1 MGDKM
6 NGEYFPPDTA
16 TFNYNNVTGGGD
28 SASGGSGGSGMECM
42 QLRSQP
48 EPFHYLISEQAKSL
62 VALQELQNEVGAL
75 LEFRD
80 LVIETFPNL
89 RSKMAPSTP
98 ASGTRRDWEPGVR
111 VRRKLAGGGGDA
123 TRTKPQPSVQDSGF
137 STETSCGKDA
147 QSSSASRSR
156 PLEDELWA
164 LLDVIQRKGVRLR
177 DEAELLRGE
186 LDERPSGDTAEESFA
201 RALSGCG
208 ECSDVRRLRSERDA
222 LLSRAAQLEA
232 EAAATPPRAASS
244 PLGRLDRALDTPPR
258 PPRVPTPDSKKFA
271 AILQESN
278 PVELQRQLLSSTVQ
292 NQVLREW
299 MSRAVKQRATLLER
313 LEQAHDLNEDLK
325 FRLEEKSVE
334 LDSAKSRVR
343 QLEGEREV
351 SRTPPSPAPAPPAT
365 PTTPVSRLG
374 RASRARASPE
384 RRSHSSMRDMQPLP
398 MPEQEPRSTPDTPR
412 RRPSRIPLHTA
423 HKGTAPR
430 PPSAASARSGGSRGR
445 PSLPPQPAPPQRR
458 PQPPSENK
466 VRALLEYMF
475 QFQRFRPKVT
485 DPKLTVSCTRRASR
499 ESEPELYPDSLNFV
513 VSESRVG
520 MVAES
525 RVGMV
530 AESRV
535 GMVAEYLA
543 RSERLFS
550 RLRPRSRPQP
560 AALPDYRL
568 AYDSPHNLALE
579 LTKSIL
585 YESADRIDTTV
596 KSVSSGDSLWNG
608 RPQQYFESMNY
619 AENDNTNETDCDN
632 DSLAP

>member
-28 SASGGSGGSGMECM
+28 SASGGSGGSGMECL

-186 LDERPSGDTAEESFA
+186 LDERPSGDTAEELFA

-208 ECSDVRRLRSERDA
+208 ECLDVRRLRSERDA

-232 EAAATPPRAASS
+232 EAAATPPRASSS

-299 MSRAVKQRATLLER
+299 MSRAVKQRTTLLER
-313 LEQAHDLNEDLK
+313 LEQARDLNEDLK

-334 LDSAKSRVR
+334 LDSVKSRVR

-351 SRTPPSPAPAPPAT
+351 STEPPSPTPPAAAPAPPAT
-365 PTTPVSRLG
+365 PVSRRG
-374 RASRARASPE
+374 HSPE

-423 HKGTAPR
+423 HKGAAPR
-430 PPSAASARSGGSRGR
+430 PPSAASARSSASRGR
-445 PSLPPQPAPPQRR
+445 PSLPPAPAPPARR
-458 PQPPSENK
+458 TQPPHENK

-485 DPKLTVSCTRRASR
+485 DPKLTVSCSRRASR
-499 ESEPELYPDSLNFV
+499 DSEPELYPDSLNFV

-520 MVAES
+520 IVT
-525 RVGMV
+525 
-530 AESRV
+530 
-535 GMVAEYLA
+535 EYLA

-568 AYDSPHNLALE
+568 AYHSPHNLALE

-585 YESADRIDTTV
+585 YESADRIDTTA
-596 KSVSSGDSLWNG
+596 KSVGSGDSLWNG

>member
-222 LLSRAAQLEA
+222 LLTRAAQLEA

-313 LEQAHDLNEDLK
+313 LEQARDLNEDLK

-365 PTTPVSRLG
+365 PTTPLSRLG
-374 RASRARASPE
+374 LGLGRGRASPE

-423 HKGTAPR
+423 HKGAAPR

-445 PSLPPQPAPPQRR
+445 PSLPPAPQPPQRR
-458 PQPPSENK
+458 PQPPHENK

-499 ESEPELYPDSLNFV
+499 ESEPELCPDSLNFV
-513 VSESRVG
+513 VS
-520 MVAES
+520 
-525 RVGMV
+525 
-530 AESRV
+530 ESRV

-550 RLRPRSRPQP
+550 RLRPRSRPAP

-619 AENDNTNETDCDN
+619 AENDNRNETDCDN